1 MNFSKKKCLKRVVLQ
16 NVTVIHDVR
25 IRPDVRKNILRK
37 IYFIMIFFFSNI
49 VTRITSLSDNY
60 CSYDLNS
67 TSFIFPSDVI
77 YLGGRIHIFGLYI

>member
-49 VTRITSLSDNY
+49 VTRITSLYDNY
-60 CSYDLNS
+60 
-67 TSFIFPSDVI
+67 
-77 YLGGRIHIFGLYI
+77 